1 MDQGQTAPPGVG
13 QGFPMNFWETFDRLC
28 AERGTTPEE
37 VAAALDLTP
46 TCLTEFRYGAFPVG
60 ELQQRIA
67 DHLGVPAASLADNEP
82 IEPPCRIR
90 ARKLH

>member
-1 MDQGQTAPPGVG
+1 M
-13 QGFPMNFWETFDRLC
+13 FWKIFTSIC

-37 VAAALDLTP
+37 VAASLDLPP

-82 IEPPCRIR
+82 LEPPCRIS
-90 ARKLH
+90 AYK

>member
-1 MDQGQTAPPGVG
+1 MS
-13 QGFPMNFWETFDRLC
+13 FWETFDRLC

-82 IEPPCRIR
+82 IEPPCRIS
-90 ARKLH
+90 AYK

>member
-37 VAAALDLTP
+37 VTAALDLPP
-46 TCLTEFRYGAFPVG
+46 TCLTEFRYGAFPAG

-67 DHLGVPAASLADNEP
+67 DHLGVPSASLGDNEP

-90 ARKLH
+90 ARNLN

>member
-1 MDQGQTAPPGVG
+1 
-13 QGFPMNFWETFDRLC
+13 MNFWETFDRLC

-37 VAAALDLTP
+37 VAAALDLPP
-46 TCLTEFRYGAFPVG
+46 TCLAEFRCGAFPVG

-82 IEPPCRIR
+82 IEPPCRIS
-90 ARKLH
+90 AHK

>member
-37 VAAALDLTP
+37 VVAALDLPP
-46 TCLTEFRYGAFPVG
+46 TYLTEFLYGAFPVG

-82 IEPPCRIR
+82 LEPPCRIS
-90 ARKLH
+90 AYK

>member
-1 MDQGQTAPPGVG
+1 M
-13 QGFPMNFWETFDRLC
+13 FWKIFTSIC

-37 VAAALDLTP
+37 VVAALDLPP
-46 TCLTEFRYGAFPVG
+46 TYLTEFLYGAFPAG

>member
-1 MDQGQTAPPGVG
+1 M
-13 QGFPMNFWETFDRLC
+13 FWKIFTSIC

-37 VAAALDLTP
+37 VAAVLDLTP
-46 TCLTEFRYGAFPVG
+46 TCLTEFRCGAFPAG

-82 IEPPCRIR
+82 IEPPCRIS
-90 ARKLH
+90 AHK